1 MAEKR
6 QARRK
11 YKPRKP
17 LNKKGSA
24 PVRLPP
30 GVAHP
35 IDIHVGDRLRQ
46 RRTILGLTQEKLAE
60 SVGLTFQQIQKY
72 ERGANRIGAS
82 RLFQFSQLLGI
93 SINFFFDGLDQK
105 MGDPAEGY
113 RLGIDYR
120 DNEPPERDE
129 MNRRETLELVRA
141 YYRIVDPEKREAL
154 MSMFQALAGAAKNK

>member
-1 MAEKR
+1 M
-6 QARRK
+6 
-11 YKPRKP
+11 
-17 LNKKGSA
+17 
-24 PVRLPP
+24 
-30 GVAHP
+30 
-35 IDIHVGDRLRQ
+35 DITKVTL
-46 RRTILGLTQEKLAE
+46 
-60 SVGLTFQQIQKY
+60 VTFQQIQKY

-82 RLFQFSQLLGI
+82 RLFQFSQLLGV
-93 SINFFFDGLDQK
+93 SINFFFDGLDKK

-154 MSMFQALAGAAKNK
+154 MSMFQVLADGTKDK